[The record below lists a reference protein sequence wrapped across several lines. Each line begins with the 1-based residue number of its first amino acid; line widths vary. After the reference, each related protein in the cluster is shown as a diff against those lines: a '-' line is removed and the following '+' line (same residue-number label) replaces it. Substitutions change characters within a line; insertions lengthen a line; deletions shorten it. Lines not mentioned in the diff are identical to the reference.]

1 MKFFQKKNLVI
12 SSDEISNIFCKIDK
26 SFSPKFTT
34 KKIHIKHF
42 PIINHYKLLKKKLL
56 KNININKFEIVQ
68 IN

>member
-1 MKFFQKKNLVI
+1 MKIFKKENLVI
-12 SSDEISNIFCKIDK
+12 SSDEIRNFFIKIDK
-26 SFSPKFTT
+26 SFSPKVTT